1 MLYFLALI
9 FIFKTRNQSF
19 GMAKAESRVIARGA
33 EAVLRK
39 ATEDGKEIMVK
50 DRVRKGYRIPPLDS
64 KIRSQRTRREE
75 SLLARARRAG
85 VNAPAVISGG
95 GSELV
100 MEWIEGERVKD
111 VLNSMGRKEQDKVFE
126 QIGEMLGRLHSAGM
140 VHGDVTTSNMIL
152 RDGKLFIID
161 FGLGKTSKRIEDFAV
176 DLYVLMEALKAA
188 HFKIIDSAWKGIVK
202 AYKYN
207 NANAD
212 QVLGRFREIDNR
224 RRYRSH
230 E

>member
-1 MLYFLALI
+1 M
-9 FIFKTRNQSF
+9 K
-19 GMAKAESRVIARGA
+19 VVARGA

-39 ATEDGKEIMVK
+39 DGERLVK
-50 DRVRKGYRIPPLDS
+50 DRVRKGYRIQKLDDR
-64 KIRSQRTRREE
+64 IRFLRTKREE
-75 SLLARARRAG
+75 TLLARARRAG
-85 VNAPAVISGG
+85 VNAPAVFSGG
-95 GSELV
+95 KTSLV
-100 MEWIEGERVKD
+100 MEWVDGERVKD
-111 VLNSMGRKEQDKVFE
+111 VLNSMGRKEQDEVFR
-126 QIGEMLGRLHSAGM
+126 QVGEALGRLHSAGI

-152 RDGKLFIID
+152 SDGKLFVID

-188 HFKIIDSAWKGIVK
+188 HFKIIDSAWKGIIK

-212 QVLGRFREIDNR
+212 QVLERFREIDKR

-230 E
+230 G

>member
-1 MLYFLALI
+1 MKI
-9 FIFKTRNQSF
+9 
-19 GMAKAESRVIARGA
+19 VARGA

-39 ATEDGKEIMVK
+39 DGNKLVK
-50 DRVRKGYRIPPLDS
+50 DRVRKGYRIQKLDDR
-64 KIRSQRTRREE
+64 IRSQRTKREE

-85 VNAPAVISGG
+85 VNAPAVLSGEKT
-95 GSELV
+95 SLV

-111 VLNSMGRKEQDKVFE
+111 VLNGMGPKEMGKVCE
-126 QIGEMLGRLHSAGM
+126 QIGEALGKLHSAGI

-152 RDGKLFIID
+152 RDGNLFIID
-161 FGLGKTSKRIEDFAV
+161 FGLGKTSRRIEDFAV

-188 HFKIIDSAWKGIVK
+188 HFKIIDSAWKGIIK

-212 QVLGRFREIDNR
+212 QVLGRFREIDKR

-230 E
+230 D

>member
-1 MLYFLALI
+1 MKI
-9 FIFKTRNQSF
+9 
-19 GMAKAESRVIARGA
+19 VARGA

-39 ATEDGKEIMVK
+39 DGNKLVK
-50 DRVRKGYRIPPLDS
+50 DRVRKGYRIQKLDDR
-64 KIRSQRTRREE
+64 IRFLRTKREE
-75 SLLARARRAG
+75 TLLARARRAG
-85 VNAPAVISGG
+85 VNAPAVFSGG
-95 GSELV
+95 KTSLV
-100 MEWIEGERVKD
+100 MEWVDGERVKD
-111 VLNSMGRKEQDKVFE
+111 VLNSMGRKEQDEVFR
-126 QIGEMLGRLHSAGM
+126 QVGEALGRLHSAGI

-152 RDGKLFIID
+152 SDGKLFVID

-188 HFKIIDSAWKGIVK
+188 HFKIIDSAWKGIIK

-212 QVLGRFREIDNR
+212 QVLGRFREIDKR

-230 E
+230 D